1 MRAQQIQ
8 ETGIH
13 AKTIIKNH
21 TKSTTSLAAGI
32 QRVGCSSS
40 NLVPRS
46 HARTIRAQGGK
57 AGHPIVLPVLS
68 RRFSAEISAIPVD
81 DFFFYVTFQRFSFVI
96 APQRSRA
103 KIDEYLFAQ
112 ACWGAQVQGAKGS
125 DITVQSQA
133 RLAVLWVPQTSH
145 GTRFPTKRVFYKACK
160 VKTIC
165 CTVAVCVP
173 SSRCPRNKDLYQT
186 AAGRGAHLLQMHPF
200 EVKRS
205 LALRQ
210 RAAHTKPSRTGGF

>member
-8 ETGIH
+8 ETGIL

-21 TKSTTSLAAGI
+21 KNLPPAQQRAFSGLGARQATLCPEVMLAPF
-32 QRVGCSSS
+32 
-40 NLVPRS
+40 VPKEAKQVTRS
-46 HARTIRAQGGK
+46 YFQFFRAVFLLKFQPSQWTI
-57 AGHPIVLPVLS
+57 
-68 RRFSAEISAIPVD
+68 
-81 DFFFYVTFQRFSFVI
+81 FFYVTFQRFSFVM

-112 ACWGAQVQGAKGS
+112 ARWGAQVQGAKGS

-133 RLAVLWVPQTSH
+133 RLAVLWVNQTSH

-160 VKTIC
+160 VKRIC

-173 SSRCPRNKDLYQT
+173 SSRCPSNKDLYQT
-186 AAGRGAHLLQMHPF
+186 AAGRGAHLLHMHPF

-210 RAAHTKPSRTGGF
+210 RPAHTKPSRTGGF